1 MKYLLNI
8 IFLVLGPV
16 QSWRE
21 HGPHKTI
28 LTITPDASLEF
39 PKTTLRLE
47 NSLEVVTE
55 FAESCC
61 IVYCSKRIQIKIRQ
75 EKRA

>member
-16 QSWRE
+16 QICRE

-28 LTITPDASLEF
+28 LTIIPDASLEF
-39 PKTTLRLE
+39 PQTTLRLE
-47 NSLEVVTE
+47 NSLEVVIE
-55 FAESCC
+55 FAESLL
-61 IVYCSKRIQIKIRQ
+61 YSLLQQKDTG
-75 EKRA
+75 